1 MNGSVMRFFS
11 LILVIILFGYY
22 SKAQNIPIGTPDVKN
37 YPRTIYNAGSQ
48 NWDIVQAENGK
59 MYFANNNG
67 LLEFDGIHWNLYNL
81 PNNSVVRSLFQTTDH
96 RIYAG
101 GFNEFGYFSSG
112 DKGDLEYHSLTH
124 LIAQGNKDFGE
135 VWKIYQHAD
144 GLVFQSFEQ
153 LMIYHQNE
161 IKLIAAPKQ
170 FHLSFMVDDELYVN
184 DLEKGLMRYAMG
196 KVFPLNNIEKLKG
209 KEIWGML
216 SHNHK
221 LMIATASDGV
231 YLYDGNELQE
241 WNAAASE
248 FLRKNQIFSL
258 LKTKN
263 GTLIFGTIQNGLLF
277 CHPNGN
283 FQNFN
288 MSDGLQ
294 NNTILCLEED
304 YLGNIWIGSDH
315 GIDYL
320 EFNSSLA
327 KISHNYGLSTGYTAY
342 INDEYLYFGTNQGV
356 FFQKKSSYPQIDE
369 IKKLPLIEATR
380 GQVWTLTEIDNHL
393 FCGHNAGA
401 FLIDGAKATK
411 LSDIPGGWIF
421 LQIPGHKDKI
431 IGGTYL
437 GLVLYEK
444 ENGTWKMSKQY
455 EGFTESARSMAF
467 DVDGSLWMTH
477 GYKGVYRFRF
487 DKNYDSIVDVDY
499 YPSGSGGLSIDI
511 WGLANIKD
519 KIVFLTGK
527 GVLRYSNQS
536 NGFVKDEFLATL
548 LGDQLIKAIYVDKGG
563 NLWYFTQT
571 ETGVLR
577 MGEDGQ
583 YTDVRLPFKKLNG
596 QFMHSFEYVYPYD
609 NENVLFAVENGFA
622 YYRSEMNRKYDY
634 SFQCYLNH
642 LRTYYSDSTYL
653 LSSKTQPIILD
664 FSNNDISFEFG
675 ANDFS
680 NRGNILF
687 STYLEGYE
695 NNWSDWQPKT
705 SREFTNLYEGDYR
718 FKVRAKNIYG
728 TITAEESVAFKVLPP
743 FRRSIY
749 AWFIYFLIFVMLVI
763 GVIYLMRKRFEKAK
777 EKNEEVQ
784 REIFRKKEE
793 KLQREALEAEKELIR
808 MRNEEL
814 RKDMKQ
820 KDKELANS
828 TMQMIQKSKTLSTIK
843 NELHKLS
850 KDIGDDI
857 ITNHINSI
865 IPKVNRE
872 IENETQ
878 WEVFESHFENVHE
891 EFLKRL
897 KADYPDLTPRE
908 MRLCAYLRLNIT
920 SKEIASLMNIST
932 RGVEISRYRLRK
944 KLGLEHDSNLTD
956 FIMSF

>member
-67 LLEFDGIHWNLYNL
+67 LLEFDGFYWYLYQL
-81 PNNSVVRSLFQTTDH
+81 PNKSVIRSVLQTKDN

-101 GFNEFGYFSSG
+101 GFNEFGYFLPDESG
-112 DKGDLEYHSLTH
+112 KLEFHSLVH
-124 LIAQGNKDFGE
+124 LINNGNKDFGE
-135 VWKIYQHAD
+135 VWKIHEHAD
-144 GLVFQSFEQ
+144 GIIFQSFEQ
-153 LMIYHQNE
+153 LMIYSNE
-161 IKLIAAPKQ
+161 KLELIMAPKQ
-170 FHLSFMVDDELYVN
+170 FHFSFIVDNELYVN
-184 DLEKGLMRYAMG
+184 DLEYGLLRYAMG
-196 KVFPLNNIEKLKG
+196 KIFPLNGLEKLRG
-209 KEIWGML
+209 KEIWGLL
-216 SHNHK
+216 SYNNQ
-221 LMIATASDGV
+221 LLIATSSDGV
-231 YLYDGNELQE
+231 FLYNGNNLKNWQPDISAFLQ
-241 WNAAASE
+241 
-248 FLRKNQIFSL
+248 KNQVFSL
-258 LKTKN
+258 LKTRS
-263 GTLIFGTIQNGLLF
+263 GSLVFGTIQNGVLI
-277 CHPNGN
+277 CHPNGII
-283 FQNFN
+283 QHIN
-288 MSDGLQ
+288 MHDGLQ
-294 NNTILCLEED
+294 NNTILCIEED
-304 YLGNIWIGSDH
+304 YLGNIWLGSDH

-320 EFNSSLA
+320 ETNSPLT
-327 KISHNYGLSTGYTAY
+327 KISYNYGLSTGYAAY
-342 INDEYLYFGTNQGV
+342 INDEYVYFGTNQGV
-356 FFQKKSSYPQIDE
+356 FFQKKNELYSFSE
-369 IKKLPLIEATR
+369 NKELPIIESTR
-380 GQVWTLTEIDNHL
+380 GQVWALTEIDGQL
-393 FCGHNAGA
+393 FCGHNSGA
-401 FLIDGAKATK
+401 FLIDGSKANK

-421 LQIPGHKDKI
+421 LQIPGHIDKI

-437 GLVLYEK
+437 GLVLYVK

-455 EGFTESARSMAF
+455 DGCTESARSMAF

-487 DKNYDSIVDVDY
+487 DKNYDSIVNIDY
-499 YPSGSGGLSIDI
+499 YPSGSGGLSNDI
-511 WGLANIKD
+511 WGVTSIKD

-548 LGDQLIKAIYVDKGG
+548 LGDQLIKAIYGDKGG

-577 MGEDGQ
+577 MWEDGQ

-622 YYRSEMNRKYDY
+622 FYRSEMNRKYDY
-634 SFQCYLNH
+634 SFHCYLNH
-642 LRTYYSDSTYL
+642 LRTYYSDSSYL
-653 LSSKTQPIILD
+653 LSNKTQPIILE
-664 FSNNDISFEFG
+664 FSNNEISFEFS

-680 NRGNILF
+680 NLGNISF

-728 TITAEESVAFKVLPP
+728 TITYEESVSFKILPP
-743 FRRSIY
+743 FHRSIY
-749 AWFIYFLIFVMLVI
+749 ARFIYFLIFVMLVI
-763 GVIYLMRKRFEKAK
+763 VVIYLMRKRFEKAK
-777 EKNEEVQ
+777 EKHEEVQ

-865 IPKVNRE
+865 IRKVNRE

-908 MRLCAYLRLNIT
+908 MRLCTYLRLNIT